1 MDSGKIAFIGGG
13 NMAHA
18 LISGMLSAD
27 FKASSILVSEPI
39 SEARNSLIKK
49 FPETLITDNNEEV
62 VNQADYLLLAVKPQ
76 ILPKVC
82 KSLKNTVQIKKP
94 LIISIAAGVL
104 CDDINSWLGGNL
116 SVVRV
121 MPNQPALLRLG
132 VSGMFANENTSLQEQ
147 TIAKNIISTTGPVI
161 TFPNESDIN
170 AVTAISGSGPA
181 YFYTLINI
189 LITKAREMGLD
200 SQSAQTLAIETARG
214 AAAIAKESQEDIET
228 LISKVRSPGGTTA
241 AALDYLDDRNFK
253 DIFSSAIDAAHK
265 RAEELANHTEDH
277 NKG

>member
-1 MDSGKIAFIGGG
+1 
-13 NMAHA
+13 
-18 LISGMLSAD
+18 
-27 FKASSILVSEPI
+27 
-39 SEARNSLIKK
+39 
-49 FPETLITDNNEEV
+49 
-62 VNQADYLLLAVKPQ
+62 
-76 ILPKVC
+76 
-82 KSLKNTVQIKKP
+82 
-94 LIISIAAGVL
+94 
-104 CDDINSWLGGNL
+104 
-116 SVVRV
+116 

-147 TIAKNIISTTGPVI
+147 TIANNIISTTGPVI

-241 AALDYLDDRNFK
+241 AALDYLDNRNFK
-253 DIFSSAIDAAHK
+253 DIFSSALDAARD

>member
-1 MDSGKIAFIGGG
+1 MDFGKIAFIGGG

-18 LISGMLSAD
+18 LINGMLGAD

-39 SEARNSLIKK
+39 LEARNSLIKK
-49 FPETLITDNNEEV
+49 FPETLITENNEEV
-62 VNQADYLLLAVKPQ
+62 ANQADCLLLAVKPQ

-82 KSLKNTVQIKKP
+82 KSLKDTVQTKKP

-104 CDDINSWLGGNL
+104 CDNINSWLGGNL

-121 MPNQPALLRLG
+121 MPNQPALLGLG
-132 VSGMFANENTSLQEQ
+132 VSGMFANENTSFQEQ
-147 TIAKNIISTTGPVI
+147 TIANNIISTTGPVI

-241 AALDYLDDRNFK
+241 AALDYLDNRNFK
-253 DIFSSAIDAAHK
+253 DIFSSALDAAHD